1 MQLLSLVVPM
11 YNEADSIDDFFATVV
26 PVLEQATQQYTLA
39 YEIVVVDDGS
49 TDGTEAALEAH
60 IARNAHIHAVI
71 LSRNF
76 GKEYAVSAGLAA
88 ARGDAVIPIDADLQ
102 DPVTAILPML
112 KRWKQGAEVVVAV
125 QQNRDG
131 ESFAKKSSAQLF
143 YKIFNALCR
152 PQLPAD
158 VRDFRLMDRCVVD
171 AVLQLPESNRFMK
184 GLFAWVGF
192 KTECI
197 YCVNTARR
205 HGQSKWNYRKLL
217 DFALDGITSFSSF
230 PLRLLLWVGLAVSG
244 VAFLYGMYV
253 ISRTLLV
260 GEAVQGY
267 PTMMVM
273 ILFLGG
279 IQIIGLGILGEY
291 LGRIYTE
298 SKKRPLYVVRRTM
311 GTMEKPESCIDP
323 KNKLL

>member
-1 MQLLSLVVPM
+1 MPLLSLVVPM
-11 YNEADSIDDFFATVV
+11 YNEAASIDDFFATVE
-26 PVLEQATQQYTLA
+26 PVLEQAAQLHQLE
-39 YEIVVVDDGS
+39 YEIVAVDDGS
-49 TDGTEAALEAH
+49 SDGTEAALAAH
-60 IARNAHIHAVI
+60 VARNSHIRAVI

-88 ARGDAVIPIDADLQ
+88 ARGDAVVPIDADLQ
-102 DPVTAILPML
+102 DPITAVLPML
-112 KRWKQGAEVVVAV
+112 ELWKQGVEVVVAV
-125 QQNRDG
+125 QKSRDA
-131 ESFAKKSSAQLF
+131 ESFAKKTSAKLF
-143 YKIFNALCR
+143 YKVFNALCR
-152 PQLPAD
+152 PKLPAD

-184 GLFAWVGF
+184 GIFAWVGF

-197 YCVNTARR
+197 YCTNNARQ
-205 HGQSKWNYRKLL
+205 HGQSKWNYKKLL
-217 DFALDGITSFSSF
+217 EFALDGITGFSSF
-230 PLRLLLWVGLAVSG
+230 PLRLLLWVGVIVSS
-244 VAFLYGMYV
+244 VAFVYGIYV

-279 IQIIGLGILGEY
+279 VQIIGLGILGEY

-298 SKKRPLYVVRRTM
+298 AKKRPLYVVRRTIAADA
-311 GTMEKPESCIDP
+311 EKSRIDP
-323 KNKLL
+323 ENKLL